1 MRPFV
6 LLCCFVVSSFAASP
20 EGWERTEVEPG
31 GRIDAIADFGA
42 GVVVLGT
49 RLPTPSNVYRSADL
63 GRTWD
68 FVANVGADDYVTCVA
83 AGAGDV
89 GYILTGAKVHLWK
102 TEDDGLTWRDMGRIN
117 DSDSG
122 TNFADAYGMV
132 VTDAGTIL
140 VADTDADGGGYRVR
154 RMEVRRGRSVRRFRP
169 KQFTACSTSVT
180 ELSSMVGKGISTRA
194 PTMVARG
201 GIAAS

>member
-1 MRPFV
+1 MRDTAGLGGIKKGEGDGGGMAGRLACRERELQGSRAMRPFV

-31 GRIDAIADFGA
+31 GRIDAIADFGG

-68 FVANVGADDYVTCVA
+68 LVANVGADDYVTCVV

-122 TNFADAYGMV
+122 TNFA
-132 VTDAGTIL
+132 GTIL
-140 VADTDADGGGYRVR
+140 VADTDADGG
-154 RMEVRRGRSVRRFRP
+154 
-169 KQFTACSTSVT
+169 A
-180 ELSSMVGKGISTRA
+180 
-194 PTMVARG
+194 
-201 GIAAS
+201 GIAFDGWRCDVDGQCADFAPSNLPPAARR